1 VRRALIG
8 HTGFVGSSLSAA
20 GGYTDFYNSRNI
32 GAIAGGHFDEI
43 VCAGISAVKWLANR
57 EPEKDWQGIDA
68 LLQPLSAAK
77 ADRFTLI
84 STIDVYPDPAA
95 QTDEDFDPSGP
106 PNHPYGQH
114 RLAVEKF
121 VTERFGRVLIARLP
135 ALFGAGLKKNLLFDL
150 LTGNDIGKINPSSSF
165 QWYPLHRLA
174 NDIETARTASLDI
187 VNLFPEP
194 VATSDILA
202 RNFPDAHTAAP
213 SEPAPHYDLRT
224 RHAALFG
231 GQNGYIASRQSVLE
245 DIGSFVKAARTT
257 PALLDR

>member
-1 VRRALIG
+1 MRRALIG

-20 GGYTDFYNSRNI
+20 GRYTDFYNSRNI
-32 GAIAGGHFDEI
+32 GAIAGEHFDEI

-57 EPEKDWQGIDA
+57 EPEKDLQGIDA

-95 QTDEDFDPSGP
+95 QQDESFDPSGL

-121 VTERFGRVLIARLP
+121 VTERFERVLIARLP

-150 LTGNDIGKINPSSSF
+150 LTGNETGKINPSSSL
-165 QWYPLHRLA
+165 QWCNLQRLP
-174 NDIETARTASLDI
+174 NDIETARTASLGL

-194 VATSDILA
+194 VPTSDILA
-202 RNFPDAHTAAP
+202 RYFPGAHVGAP

-231 GQNGYIASRQSVLE
+231 GEGGYIASRQSVLE
-245 DIGSFVKAARTT
+245 DIGRFVEAARTT
-257 PALLDR
+257 PSLLDR